1 MNRSRVPAGN
11 PILFN
16 LLIDHQCYLFT
27 VSKIDH
33 PPVDV
38 STGKRDSISSG
49 GDSSELHAEIISA
62 VASPSGLSHFKP
74 KFIAVY
80 SEIRRLHGQF

>member
-1 MNRSRVPAGN
+1 M
-11 PILFN
+11 
-16 LLIDHQCYLFT
+16 LIDHQCYLFT

-49 GDSSELHAEIISA
+49 EIYLSCMQKSSQLLH
-62 VASPSGLSHFKP
+62 PLQDCLSHFKP

-80 SEIRRLHGQF
+80 SEIRRFHGQF